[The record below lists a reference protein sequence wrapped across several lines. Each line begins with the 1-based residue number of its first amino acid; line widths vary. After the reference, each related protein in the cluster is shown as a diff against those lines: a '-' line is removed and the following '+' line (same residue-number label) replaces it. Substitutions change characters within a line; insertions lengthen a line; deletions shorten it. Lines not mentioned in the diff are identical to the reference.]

1 MGLAGSGVI
10 AIWNDIREG
19 ARDAVYAWHNREH
32 IPERVGIPGFL
43 RGRRFIAEE
52 GRPEFFILYETRD
65 IAAASGPAYFE
76 RLNNPTPWT
85 RRTNKNFLN
94 TVRGLCE
101 VVLSQGVPDGGAM
114 LTLRLNPAPG
124 GAAVLREAV
133 ARAVPALLEETGIM
147 AVHLCAAKREVS
159 LVETNEREGRAP
171 LIAPDWIL
179 MMEGMSTA
187 VLKDAQERL
196 LPESR
201 LGPAERG
208 LYRLEI
214 SLSRPPQA

>member
-10 AIWNDIREG
+10 AIWNDMREG

-187 VLKDAQERL
+187 ALKDAQERL
-196 LPESR
+196 LPEAR

>member
-10 AIWNDIREG
+10 AIWNDMREG
-19 ARDAVYAWHNREH
+19 ARDEVYAWHNREH

-52 GRPEFFILYETRD
+52 GSPEFFILYETRD
-65 IAAASGPAYFE
+65 IAAASGHAYFE

-124 GAAVLREAV
+124 GAAVLQEAV
-133 ARAVPALLEETGIM
+133 ARAIPALLEETGIM
-147 AVHLCAAKREVS
+147 SVHLCAAKREVS